1 MQKWKH
7 ETLHESRAQ
16 SNMSHNR
23 HKDFMKLFSNSICTH
38 KQKIKGYC
46 M

>member
-23 HKDFMKLFSNSICTH
+23 HKDFMKTLFKLYMYT
-38 KQKIKGYC
+38 
-46 M
+46 